1 MRVNPETEQ
10 SIINTL
16 KGMIDVHGIRAV
28 VVMLSKAL
36 MYKATF
42 YDEKTVHAEALTILA
57 CDLEKPSRKVDRMKQ
72 DATESRARRVVQR
85 GV

>member
-57 CDLEKPSRKVDRMKQ
+57 CDLENLLEKVGKVEVR
-72 DATESRARRVVQR
+72 
-85 GV
+85 